1 MISVRLIFS
10 SIPPIH
16 GQNKKIHRN
25 YVAFET
31 NTDKNLTAKNLCRQ
45 TQPIDILLL
54 HLHGRM
60 NISVQSDTCIGM
72 TKQFTE
78 SLWIETVCNTNCG
91 IGMPEQMKR
100 HTPKLTSF
108 QNRLKDFGIGTIRTE
123 VLLFGEPMITSELPR
138 LLIL

>member
-108 QNRLKDFGIGTIRTE
+108 QNRLKAILNCSRFHRLCRT
-123 VLLFGEPMITSELPR
+123 R
-138 LLIL
+138 KQK